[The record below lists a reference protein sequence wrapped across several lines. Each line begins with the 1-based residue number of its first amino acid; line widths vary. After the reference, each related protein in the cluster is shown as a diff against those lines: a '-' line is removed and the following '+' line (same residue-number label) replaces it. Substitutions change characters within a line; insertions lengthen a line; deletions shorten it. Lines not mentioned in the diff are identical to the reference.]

1 MAIELSLFAS
11 QPGYQ
16 CNGAQA
22 WVTVAA
28 VDGGGS
34 RLLDALAIVDALGP
48 SHPAAAA
55 LLDRI
60 ANAPSADRRFSG
72 DELEVLRVLVDDAI
86 RGTESAV
93 DPAGRPLFPQVKPLL
108 RDRVVEDVGDRV
120 VLRRSG
126 HGLGRVVGDLV
137 CVAELLEVA
146 RKQRAVVA
154 CDYDEPDE

>member
-1 MAIELSLFAS
+1 MAVELSLFAS

-16 CNGAQA
+16 RNDAQP
-22 WVTVAA
+22 WVTASA

-48 SHPAAAA
+48 SHLAAGA
-55 LLDRI
+55 LLDRN

-72 DELEVLRVLVDDAI
+72 DELDVLRALVDDAI
-86 RGTESAV
+86 RQTKSAV
-93 DPAGRPLFPQVKPLL
+93 DPTGRPLFPQVNPLL
-108 RDRVVEDVGDRV
+108 RDGVVEDVGDRV

-137 CVAELLEVA
+137 CVAELLEAA
-146 RKQRAVVA
+146 RKQQAVVV